1 MARKYTKTPWN
12 SSMRD
17 LLYDL
22 LRTKG
27 KSTKK
32 NYMFTYD
39 LSESQ
44 YKTVRRKLRSIKRR

>member
-44 YKTVRRKLRSIKRR
+44 YKTVRRKARSIKRR

>member
-1 MARKYTKTPWN
+1 MARKYTKTSWN
-12 SSMRD
+12 TSMRD

-32 NYMFTYD
+32 NYMFTYG
-39 LSESQ
+39 LSETQ
-44 YKTVRRKLRSIKRR
+44 YNTVRRKARSIKKR

>member
-27 KSTKK
+27 DATKK
-32 NYMFTYD
+32 NYMFTYG
-39 LSESQ
+39 LNENQ